1 MRETVR
7 HLGGPVGRSS
17 ASLRVSGV
25 SLRPEAFSAAVGLE
39 PSHAHA
45 AGDLVSPRLKSVRK
59 EGMWMLDSAGDG
71 PSVEEHL
78 RWLLGR
84 LPEKRI
90 WLEASEGLKVDIV
103 CSVTIEAENQGFSLS
118 AETLR
123 SLGELGI
130 ELSFE
135 VWAELGDD
143 DSEDAE
149 VPS

>member
-1 MRETVR
+1 
-7 HLGGPVGRSS
+7 
-17 ASLRVSGV
+17 
-25 SLRPEAFSAAVGLE
+25 
-39 PSHAHA
+39 
-45 AGDLVSPRLKSVRK
+45 
-59 EGMWMLDSAGDG
+59 MWMLDSAGGG
-71 PSVEEHL
+71 PSVDDHL

-90 WLEASEGLKVDIV
+90 WLEVSEGLKVDIV
-103 CSVTIEAENQGFSLS
+103 CSITIEAENQGFSLS

-123 SLGELGI
+123 CLGEFGI

-143 DSEDAE
+143 DSEDTE